1 VDIARKGAVAGILE
15 QMMSGKLAQEMKQ
28 KILLGSEQT
37 KKYDR
42 ARITSQWVE
51 LIQEV
56 ESR

>member
-1 VDIARKGAVAGILE
+1 
-15 QMMSGKLAQEMKQ
+15 MKQ